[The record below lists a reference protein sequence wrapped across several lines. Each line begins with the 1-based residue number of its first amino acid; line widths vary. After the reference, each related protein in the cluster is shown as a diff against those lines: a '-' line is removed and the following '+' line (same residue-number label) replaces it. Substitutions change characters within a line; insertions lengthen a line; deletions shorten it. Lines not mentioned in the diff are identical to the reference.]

1 MAIMPLQILG
11 GAAEALSEEI
21 DAKKQRAADILLAQQ
36 KYLMESGIAKI
47 KAIRDA
53 RKESEARLSKA
64 KTFGFDSKAALSLE
78 MSGQLESLITRLTK
92 LDEDPEKDISRKN
105 IKKMSKAILENVPP
119 EKLAQAM
126 EYALDSGAG
135 EEVTAEKLINA
146 IFSATTPSEVGEAA
160 SMIGDISGESLPS
173 VGPFGLNLVSLT
185 EFTPEKK
192 AQAKKLIE
200 GQLASLLG
208 HGGSTN
214 QDGNTVYNWTNPMAA
229 GRIINNALEYYS
241 ERRADPYLDVDIGDI
256 TDDITNKVDSLLL
269 GGATLD
275 QIATQYDFST
285 NTADFNIEPNGTGD
299 KNKVSNTSTTLVP
312 PSLQKD
318 SFIENF
324 IIKD

>member
-1 MAIMPLQILG
+1 MAIMPLQMLA
-11 GAAEALSEEI
+11 GAAKEYSAEM

-36 KYLMESGIAKI
+36 KYLMESGLKKLQDI
-47 KAIRDA
+47 KDA
-53 RKESEARLSKA
+53 RKESQARISKA
-64 KTFGFDSKAALSLE
+64 KTFGFDSKAALALE
-78 MSGQLESLITRLTK
+78 MSGELDSLITRLTK
-92 LDEDPEKDISRKN
+92 LREDPDKEISEEN
-105 IKKMSKAILENVPP
+105 INKMSKAILENVPP

-185 EFTPEKK
+185 DFRPEKK
-192 AQAKKLIE
+192 TQVKKLIE
-200 GQLASLLG
+200 GQLAPLLG

-241 ERRADPYLDVDIGDI
+241 ERRSDPFLEVDLADI
-256 TDDITNKVDSLLL
+256 TTDITNKVNSLLL

-285 NTADFNIEPNGTGD
+285 NTADFNIEPISTG
-299 KNKVSNTSTTLVP
+299 NENENNISNTSNVIAP
-312 PSLQKD
+312 PS
-318 SFIENF
+318 F
-324 IIKD
+324 IIDNNILNQ

>member
-1 MAIMPLQILG
+1 MLA
-11 GAAEALSEEI
+11 GAAKEYSAEM

-36 KYLMESGIAKI
+36 KYLMESGLK
-47 KAIRDA
+47 KLQDIRDA
-53 RKESEARLSKA
+53 RKESQARISKA
-64 KTFGFDSKAALSLE
+64 KTFGFDSKAALALE

-92 LDEDPEKDISRKN
+92 LDEDPDKDISRKN
-105 IKKMSKAILENVPP
+105 INKMSKAILENVPP

-173 VGPFGLNLVSLT
+173 VGPFGLNLISLT

-192 AQAKKLIE
+192 AQAEKLIE
-200 GQLASLLG
+200 RQLAPLLG
-208 HGGSTN
+208 FGGMTN
-214 QDGNTVYNWTNPMAA
+214 EGGRTVFNWTNPSAA
-229 GRIINNALEYYS
+229 GRIVNKALEYYT

-256 TDDITNKVDSLLL
+256 TDDITNKVNSLLL

-285 NTADFNIEPNGTGD
+285 NTADFNVEPITTGD
-299 KNKVSNTSTTLVP
+299 ENENNISNTSNVIAP
-312 PSLQKD
+312 PS
-318 SFIENF
+318 F
-324 IIKD
+324 IIDNNILNQ

>member
-1 MAIMPLQILG
+1 MAIMPLQMLA
-11 GAAEALSEEI
+11 GAAKEYSAEM

-36 KYLMESGIAKI
+36 KYLMESGLKKLQDI
-47 KAIRDA
+47 KDA
-53 RKESEARLSKA
+53 RKESQARISKA
-64 KTFGFDSKAALSLE
+64 KTFGFDSKAALALE

-173 VGPFGLNLVSLT
+173 VGPFGLNLISLT

-200 GQLASLLG
+200 GQLAPLLG

-229 GRIINNALEYYS
+229 GRIINKALEYYT

-285 NTADFNIEPNGTGD
+285 NTADFNIEPSSTGNENEND
-299 KNKVSNTSTTLVP
+299 TTPTLAP
-312 PSLQKD
+312 PSL
-318 SFIENF
+318 
-324 IIKD
+324 IIDDNILNQ

>member
-1 MAIMPLQILG
+1 MAIMPLQMLA
-11 GAAEALSEEI
+11 GAAKEYSAEM

-36 KYLMESGIAKI
+36 KYLMESGLKKLQDI
-47 KAIRDA
+47 KDA
-53 RKESEARLSKA
+53 RKESQARISKA

-185 EFTPEKK
+185 EFGPDKK

-200 GQLASLLG
+200 GQLAPLLG

-229 GRIINNALEYYS
+229 GRIINKALEYYT

-285 NTADFNIEPNGTGD
+285 NTADFNIEPSSTGNENEND
-299 KNKVSNTSTTLVP
+299 TTPTLAP
-312 PSLQKD
+312 PSL
-318 SFIENF
+318 
-324 IIKD
+324 IIDDNILNR

>member
-11 GAAEALSEEI
+11 GAAEAYSEEM

-53 RKESEARLSKA
+53 RKESQARIAKA
-64 KTFGFDSKAALSLE
+64 KSFGFDSKAALALE
-78 MSGQLESLITRLTK
+78 MSGELDSLITRLTK
-92 LDEDPEKDISRKN
+92 LREDPDRKISKTNLER
-105 IKKMSKAILENVPP
+105 MSKAILESVPP

-126 EYALDSGAG
+126 EYALDSGAA

-173 VGPFGLNLVSLT
+173 VGPFGLNLISLT

-192 AQAKKLIE
+192 AQAEKLIE
-200 GQLASLLG
+200 RQLAPLLG
-208 HGGSTN
+208 FGGMTN
-214 QDGNTVYNWTNPMAA
+214 EGGRTVFNWTNPSAA
-229 GRIINNALEYYS
+229 GRIVNKALEYYT

-256 TDDITNKVDSLLL
+256 TDDITNKVNSLLL

-285 NTADFNIEPNGTGD
+285 NTADFNIEPINTGNEND
-299 KNKVSNTSTTLVP
+299 ISNTSTTLAP
-312 PSLQKD
+312 PSL
-318 SFIENF
+318 
-324 IIKD
+324 IIDKNILNR

>member
-1 MAIMPLQILG
+1 MPLVMLG
-11 GAAEALSEEI
+11 GAAAEYNKEVER
-21 DAKKQRAADILLAQQ
+21 KKQQAADILLAQQ
-36 KYLMESGIAKI
+36 KYLMETGLQKFQAI
-47 KAIRDA
+47 KKSK
-53 RKESEARLSKA
+53 KESQARISKA
-64 KTFGFDSKAALSLE
+64 VSFGFDRKAALSLE
-78 MSGQLESLITRLTK
+78 MSGELDSVITRLTK
-92 LDEDPEKDISRKN
+92 LREDPDKKISKANVR
-105 IKKMSKAILENVPP
+105 KMSKAILENVPP

-185 EFTPEKK
+185 DFRPEKK
-192 AQAKKLIE
+192 AQVKKLIE
-200 GQLASLLG
+200 GQLAPLLG

-241 ERRADPYLDVDIGDI
+241 ERRSDPFLEVDLADI
-256 TDDITNKVDSLLL
+256 TTDITNKVNSLLL

-285 NTADFNIEPNGTGD
+285 NTADFNIEPISTG
-299 KNKVSNTSTTLVP
+299 NENENNISNTSNVIAP
-312 PSLQKD
+312 PS
-318 SFIENF
+318 F
-324 IIKD
+324 IIDNNILNQ

>member
-1 MAIMPLQILG
+1 
-11 GAAEALSEEI
+11 
-21 DAKKQRAADILLAQQ
+21 
-36 KYLMESGIAKI
+36 
-47 KAIRDA
+47 
-53 RKESEARLSKA
+53 
-64 KTFGFDSKAALSLE
+64 
-78 MSGQLESLITRLTK
+78 MSGELDSLITRLTK
-92 LDEDPEKDISRKN
+92 LREDPDKKISKEN
-105 IKKMSKAILENVPP
+105 INKMSKAILESVPP

-126 EYALDSGAG
+126 EYALDSGVS

-160 SMIGDISGESLPS
+160 SMIGDMSGGSLPS

-185 EFTPEKK
+185 DFRPEKK
-192 AQAKKLIE
+192 AQVKKLIE
-200 GQLASLLG
+200 GQLAPLLG

-241 ERRADPYLDVDIGDI
+241 ERRSDPFLEIDTADI
-256 TDDITNKVDSLLL
+256 TDDITNKVNSLLL

-285 NTADFNIEPNGTGD
+285 NTADFNIEPNGTGY

>member
-1 MAIMPLQILG
+1 MLA
-11 GAAEALSEEI
+11 GAAKEYSAEM

-53 RKESEARLSKA
+53 RKESEARINKA
-64 KTFGFDSKAALSLE
+64 VSFEFDRKAALALE
-78 MSGQLESLITRLTK
+78 MSGQLESIITRLTK
-92 LDEDPEKDISRKN
+92 LDEDPEKDISKQAV
-105 IKKMSKAILENVPP
+105 KKMSKAILENVPP

-160 SMIGDISGESLPS
+160 SMIGDMSGESLPS

-185 EFTPEKK
+185 DFRPEKK
-192 AQAKKLIE
+192 AQVKKLIE
-200 GQLASLLG
+200 GQLAPLLG

-241 ERRADPYLDVDIGDI
+241 DRRSDPFLEVDLADI
-256 TDDITNKVDSLLL
+256 TTDITNKVNSLLL

-285 NTADFNIEPNGTGD
+285 NTADFNIEPISTG
-299 KNKVSNTSTTLVP
+299 NENENNISNTSNVIAP
-312 PSLQKD
+312 PS
-318 SFIENF
+318 F
-324 IIKD
+324 IIDNNIIQTNR

>member
-1 MAIMPLQILG
+1 MAIMPLQMLA
-11 GAAEALSEEI
+11 GAAKEYSAEM

-36 KYLMESGIAKI
+36 KYLMESGLKKLQDI
-47 KAIRDA
+47 KDA
-53 RKESEARLSKA
+53 RKESQARISKA

-92 LDEDPEKDISRKN
+92 LDEDPEKDISREN
-105 IKKMSKAILENVPP
+105 IKKMSKAILESVPP

-160 SMIGDISGESLPS
+160 GMVGDISGESLPS

-229 GRIINNALEYYS
+229 GRIVNKALEYYT

-256 TDDITNKVDSLLL
+256 TDDITNKVNSLLL

-285 NTADFNIEPNGTGD
+285 NTADFNVEPISTG
-299 KNKVSNTSTTLVP
+299 NENENNISNTSNVIAP
-312 PSLQKD
+312 PS
-318 SFIENF
+318 F
-324 IIKD
+324 IIDNNILNQ

>member
-1 MAIMPLQILG
+1 MLA
-11 GAAEALSEEI
+11 GAAKEYSAEM

-36 KYLMESGIAKI
+36 KYLMESGLKKLQDI
-47 KAIRDA
+47 KDA
-53 RKESEARLSKA
+53 RKESQARISKA

-185 EFTPEKK
+185 DFRPEKK
-192 AQAKKLIE
+192 TQVKKLIE
-200 GQLASLLG
+200 GQLAPLLG

-229 GRIINNALEYYS
+229 GRIINKALEYYT

-285 NTADFNIEPNGTGD
+285 NTADFNIEPSSTGNENEND
-299 KNKVSNTSTTLVP
+299 TTPTLAP
-312 PSLQKD
+312 PSL
-318 SFIENF
+318 
-324 IIKD
+324 IIDDNILNR

>member
-1 MAIMPLQILG
+1 METGLQKFQAI
-11 GAAEALSEEI
+11 
-21 DAKKQRAADILLAQQ
+21 KKS
-36 KYLMESGIAKI
+36 K
-47 KAIRDA
+47 
-53 RKESEARLSKA
+53 KESQARISKA
-64 KTFGFDSKAALSLE
+64 VSFGFDRKAALSLE
-78 MSGQLESLITRLTK
+78 MSGELDSVITRLTK
-92 LDEDPEKDISRKN
+92 LREDPDKKISKANVR
-105 IKKMSKAILENVPP
+105 KMSKAILENVPP

-185 EFTPEKK
+185 DFRPEKK
-192 AQAKKLIE
+192 AQVKKLIE
-200 GQLASLLG
+200 GQLAPLLG

-241 ERRADPYLDVDIGDI
+241 ERRSDPFLEVDLADI
-256 TDDITNKVDSLLL
+256 TTDITNKVNSLLL

-285 NTADFNIEPNGTGD
+285 NTADFNIEPISTG
-299 KNKVSNTSTTLVP
+299 NENENNISNTSNVIAP
-312 PSLQKD
+312 PS
-318 SFIENF
+318 F
-324 IIKD
+324 IIDNNILNQ

>member
-11 GAAEALSEEI
+11 GAAEAYSEEM

-53 RKESEARLSKA
+53 RKESQARLSKA
-64 KTFGFDSKAALSLE
+64 KTFGFDSKAALALE

-185 EFTPEKK
+185 EFGPDKK

-200 GQLASLLG
+200 GQLAPLLG

-214 QDGNTVYNWTNPMAA
+214 QGGNTVYNWTNPMAA
-229 GRIINNALEYYS
+229 GRIINKALEYYT

-285 NTADFNIEPNGTGD
+285 NTADFNIEPSSTGNENEND
-299 KNKVSNTSTTLVP
+299 TTPTLAP
-312 PSLQKD
+312 PSL
-318 SFIENF
+318 
-324 IIKD
+324 IIDDNILNR

>member
-1 MAIMPLQILG
+1 MLA
-11 GAAEALSEEI
+11 GAAKEYSAEM

-53 RKESEARLSKA
+53 RKESEARINKA
-64 KTFGFDSKAALSLE
+64 VSFEFDRKAALALE
-78 MSGQLESLITRLTK
+78 MSGQLESIITRLTK
-92 LDEDPEKDISRKN
+92 LDEDPEKDISKQAV
-105 IKKMSKAILENVPP
+105 KKMSKAILENVPP

-126 EYALDSGAG
+126 EYALDSGAA

-146 IFSATTPSEVGEAA
+146 IFSATTPEEIGKVANT
-160 SMIGDISGESLPS
+160 MGDISGGEGLPS
-173 VGPFGLNLVSLT
+173 VGPFGLNLISLT

-192 AQAKKLIE
+192 AQAEKLIE
-200 GQLASLLG
+200 RQLAPLLG
-208 HGGSTN
+208 FGGMTN
-214 QDGNTVYNWTNPMAA
+214 EGGRTVFNWTNPSAA
-229 GRIINNALEYYS
+229 GRIVSKALEYYT

-256 TDDITNKVDSLLL
+256 TDDITNKVNSLLL

-285 NTADFNIEPNGTGD
+285 NTADFNVEPISTG
-299 KNKVSNTSTTLVP
+299 NENENNISNTSTKLTP

-318 SFIENF
+318 SFIDNF
-324 IIKD
+324 MIKD

>member
-11 GAAEALSEEI
+11 GAAEAYSEEM

-53 RKESEARLSKA
+53 RKESQARLSKA
-64 KTFGFDSKAALSLE
+64 KTFGFDSKAALALE

-119 EKLAQAM
+119 EKLAQAI

-185 EFTPEKK
+185 EFGPDKK

-200 GQLASLLG
+200 GQLAPLLG

-214 QDGNTVYNWTNPMAA
+214 QGGNTVYNWTNPMAA
-229 GRIINNALEYYS
+229 GRIINKALEYYT

-285 NTADFNIEPNGTGD
+285 NTADFNIEPSSTGNENEND
-299 KNKVSNTSTTLVP
+299 TTPTLAP
-312 PSLQKD
+312 PSL
-318 SFIENF
+318 
-324 IIKD
+324 IIDDNILNR